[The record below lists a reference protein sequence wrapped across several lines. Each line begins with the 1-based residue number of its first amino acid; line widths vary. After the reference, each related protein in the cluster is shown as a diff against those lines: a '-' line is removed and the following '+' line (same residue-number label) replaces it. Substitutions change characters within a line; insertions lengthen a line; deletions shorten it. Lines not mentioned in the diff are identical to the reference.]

1 MAGVYGGLVGR
12 NVSRSEEKV
21 ALRYVRG
28 EDLGI
33 YGSGARAQATR
44 GTLGL
49 GLGCGLRGQ
58 GRAQVTGQAWG
69 PFHVDMARGREPWVS
84 LRISLLKG
92 PCTERRGVQHQDLR
106 GWGQQAGGPAAP
118 TGHAAVGSGGG
129 CRERVLARLPFCFS
143 PEGRLGPGAPTPAP
157 PRVRR
162 CP

>member
-1 MAGVYGGLVGR
+1 MGR

-106 GWGQQAGGPAAP
+106 GGDSRQGVQQHRRDTLRWGPAE
-118 TGHAAVGSGGG
+118 AAGSGS
-129 CRERVLARLPFCFS
+129 LPACLSVS
-143 PEGRLGPGAPTPAP
+143 PRKEG
-157 PRVRR
+157 
-162 CP
+162 

>member
-33 YGSGARAQATR
+33 YGSGGRGSSDTGNTGSRAWVWAS
-44 GTLGL
+44 GTGQSSGDRAGL
-49 GLGCGLRGQ
+49 GALPCGHGT
-58 GRAQVTGQAWG
+58 GSRAMGVLAYFLAKGTVYREEGSSTSG
-69 PFHVDMARGREPWVS
+69 P
-84 LRISLLKG
+84 
-92 PCTERRGVQHQDLR
+92 Q

-143 PEGRLGPGAPTPAP
+143 PERRLGPGAPAPAP